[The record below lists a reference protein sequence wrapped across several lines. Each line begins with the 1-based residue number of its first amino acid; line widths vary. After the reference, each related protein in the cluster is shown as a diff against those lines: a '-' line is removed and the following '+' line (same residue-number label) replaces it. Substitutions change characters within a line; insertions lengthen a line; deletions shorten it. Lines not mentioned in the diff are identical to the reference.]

1 MSEKRIEGSPLY
13 NEDLAPVP
21 SAGRTWGTWNFA
33 SLWVGMAVCIPTYT
47 MAAGL
52 ISQGMTWRQ
61 ALVTIAL
68 GNLVVL
74 LPMVANAHAG
84 TKYGI
89 PFPVLLRASFG
100 TVGANVPALMR
111 ALVACGW
118 FGIQTWIGGA
128 AIYSLL
134 SVFFGFTPAGPE
146 QALPVLGISL
156 GQLGCFLLFWA
167 LNIAVILR
175 GIESI
180 KRLEAFAAP
189 VLLLV
194 SLGLLAWAV
203 RSGGGLGILLGRM
216 DAAQERLAPG
226 SDFWAVFWP
235 NLTAMVGFW
244 ATLSL
249 NIPDFSRY
257 ARRQKDQILGQLL
270 GLPTTMTLF
279 SFVGVAVTGATI
291 LVFGEAIWDPVQ
303 LLGRFEGWAVIA
315 ALLALSLATLS
326 TNIAANVVS
335 PANDFSNL
343 APRRIDFRRG
353 GLITGALGILIMPW
367 RLFNDLGAYIFTWLI
382 GYSALLG
389 SIAGVMLV
397 DYFLLRRRRL
407 ELDDLYLPDGAYSYT
422 GGFNLRALAAV
433 VLGILPNVPGFLAHA
448 TGGAVAVSPFWSD
461 LYEHAWF
468 VSLFVAGAAYGLLR
482 LGSGSPGGPSDV
494 AP

>member
-1 MSEKRIEGSPLY
+1 MDREGIESSPLY
-13 NEDLAPVP
+13 NADLAPVP
-21 SAGRTWGTWNFA
+21 PAGRTWSWWNFA
-33 SLWVGMAVCIPTYT
+33 ALWVGMAVCIPTYT

-61 ALVTIAL
+61 ALATIAL

-74 LPMVANAHAG
+74 VPMVANAHAG
-84 TKYGI
+84 TRYGI

-100 TVGANVPALMR
+100 TLGANVPALMR

-118 FGIQTWIGGA
+118 FGIQTWIGGS

-134 SVFFGFTPAGPE
+134 AVLFEFTPAGVAE
-146 QALPVLGISL
+146 ALPIVGISA
-156 GQLGCFLLFWA
+156 GQLACFLLFWA
-167 LNIAVILR
+167 LNIAIILR

-180 KRLEAFAAP
+180 KRLEVFAAP
-189 VLLLV
+189 VLLLI

-203 RSGGGLGILLGRM
+203 RVGGGLGSLLSRM
-216 DAAQERLAPG
+216 DAVHSEAPP
-226 SDFWAVFWP
+226 SDFWRLFWP

-249 NIPDFSRY
+249 NIPDFSRF
-257 ARRQKDQILGQLL
+257 ARRQRDQFVGQLV

-279 SFVGVAVTGATI
+279 AFVGVAVTGATV
-291 LVFGEAIWDPVQ
+291 LAFGEAIWDPV
-303 LLGRFEGWAVIA
+303 LLLARFEGWAVVL
-315 ALLALSLATLS
+315 ALLGLTLATLS

-343 APRRIDFRRG
+343 APRRIDFKTG
-353 GLITGALGILIMPW
+353 GLITGGLGIAIMPW

-382 GYSALLG
+382 GYGALLG

-397 DYFLLRRRRL
+397 DYFLLRRCRL
-407 ELDDLYLPDGAYSYT
+407 EVEGLYRPDGPYSFRR
-422 GGFNLRALAAV
+422 GFNGRALLAMA
-433 VLGILPNVPGFLAHA
+433 LGILPNLPGFLAQA
-448 TGGAVAVSPFWSD
+448 THGAIAVAPFWSG
-461 LYEHAWF
+461 LYTHGWF
-468 VSLFVAGAAYGLLR
+468 VSLGTAGVIYALLSF
-482 LGSGSPGGPSDV
+482 SGGRQ